1 MATYNYDFVNDKFRD
16 EVIWKTKQ
24 DCFAATPLKVI
35 RYQNAYVFPF
45 KDGQRG
51 EVVTADGITLASD
64 FKEKVSLDKYD
75 STNLQHER
83 KAIFVGSLW
92 IYIWGHCFTDHF
104 NKVWFVLTEE
114 CRKLQS
120 EGAELVFI
128 SCTTTVPKYIQQI
141 FSYAGIDLTKVRMV
155 TEPTLFEELYV
166 PENCY
171 YHTPDKW
178 HRYFTKEYLSLL
190 NNIRKNVMEEA
201 EKDGHFPVYDKIY
214 LTRTQGKF
222 GSLWKDLG
230 EKAIENAFAKEGYT
244 VIAPEKHTVAQQFWM
259 MMNCKRLVATD
270 GSICHASCFCKPHA
284 KVTVLC
290 KADFLV
296 EHQIVS
302 NQIAD
307 LDVTYVSIHHSF
319 FVDKKS
325 PWHGPYLLCVT
336 PNLERY
342 VGHEIPHTPYFLT
355 KDFFKYLIRKVYVS
369 TFGHAEWINK
379 IVRKQLKKK

>member
-307 LDVTYVSIHHSF
+307 LDVTYVSVHHSF

-342 VGHEIPHTPYFLT
+342 VGHEIPHIPYFLT

>member
-1 MATYNYDFVNDKFRD
+1 M
-16 EVIWKTKQ
+16 
-24 DCFAATPLKVI
+24 
-35 RYQNAYVFPF
+35 
-45 KDGQRG
+45 
-51 EVVTADGITLASD
+51 VTADGITLASD

-307 LDVTYVSIHHSF
+307 LDVTYVSVHHSF

-342 VGHEIPHTPYFLT
+342 VGHEIPHIPYFLT

>member
-307 LDVTYVSIHHSF
+307 LDVTYVSVHHSF